1 LTGRPDNDSNT
12 VGEARDSKNRRKVR
26 KMKLDEMLDEMRDI
40 NLNYLML
47 AQGMIQQ
54 DKATAV
60 FRLGISQDV
69 AELIEALTPAQI
81 LKLAGSGMMVSRFRF
96 DDGMVLNLLT
106 NYTKDRALAQSHAAI
121 LMAGR
126 QVEALA

>member
-1 LTGRPDNDSNT
+1 M
-12 VGEARDSKNRRKVR
+12 
-26 KMKLDEMLDEMRDI
+26 KMDEMLDEMRDV

-47 AQGMIQQ
+47 AQNMIQH

-69 AELIEALTPAQI
+69 ADLIENLTPAQI
-81 LKLAGSGMMVSRFRF
+81 LKLAGSGMLVSRFRF

-121 LMAGR
+121 LMAG
-126 QVEALA
+126 QAMATAA

>member
-1 LTGRPDNDSNT
+1 M
-12 VGEARDSKNRRKVR
+12 
-26 KMKLDEMLDEMRDI
+26 KMDEMLDDMRDV

-47 AQGMIQQ
+47 AQGMIQH

-69 AELIEALTPAQI
+69 ADLIEALTPAQV
-81 LKLAGSGMMVSRFRF
+81 LKLAASGMMVSRFRF
-96 DDGMVLNLLT
+96 DDGVVLNMLT
-106 NYTKDRALAQSHAAI
+106 NSPRDRAIAQSPAAT

-126 QVEALA
+126 AAEAFA

>member
-1 LTGRPDNDSNT
+1 
-12 VGEARDSKNRRKVR
+12 
-26 KMKLDEMLDEMRDI
+26 MKLDEMLDEMRDV

-47 AQGMIQQ
+47 AQSMIQH

-69 AELIEALTPAQI
+69 ADLVEALTPAQI

-96 DDGMVLNLLT
+96 DGGAVLNMLT
-106 NYTKDRALAQSHAAI
+106 SYTRDRALAQSHAAI
-121 LMAGR
+121 LMAG
-126 QVEALA
+126 QAVEAFA